1 MSEKIPYAKVELLN
15 WPDAAIT
22 VYRQEEEDRLHH
34 EEALDEL
41 IVLLSADS
49 VAHVV
54 RYCPP
59 PPPIHPDHLR
69 DLVAAEV
76 PNSSLYFPHGARETD
91 VLKTDF
97 VICAKEITFA
107 QIREIIVEL
116 ISFDEIEDVQV
127 SVTSRR
133 VSPQRSQVRARFQ
146 YVLK

>member
-15 WPDAAIT
+15 WPNAAIT

-34 EEALDEL
+34 EEALDDL
-41 IVLLSADS
+41 IDLLSADS

-59 PPPIHPDHLR
+59 PPPIHPDRLR

-76 PNSSLYFPHGARETD
+76 PNSRLYFPHGVHEPD
-91 VLKTDF
+91 GLEPDF
-97 VICAKEITFA
+97 VICAKEITFG
-107 QIREIIVEL
+107 QIREIIDEL
-116 ISFDEIEDVQV
+116 TSFDEIEDVQV
-127 SVTSRR
+127 SVTSRWSKKSNSR
-133 VSPQRSQVRARFQ
+133 VRARFQ